1 MSPTI
6 SLEAIFALL
15 IIDAH
20 ESISVHT
27 FDVPGAYPHTSLPDD
42 KVVHI
47 KFKGKCLEI
56 MCEVNPEYGKFV
68 TYEKGKKVLYLIIL
82 KLVYG
87 MIYSALIWYDLF
99 YATISGLGFKLNIY

>member
-1 MSPTI
+1 MYWQEQYRALRAVNIIKQKWYAKIKGRTFAHGIPQRTYIRIEESMSPTI

-47 KFKGKCLEI
+47 KYEGGFVNI
-56 MCEVNPEYGKFV
+56 MCEVNPEY
-68 TYEKGKKVLYLIIL
+68 KK
-82 KLVYG
+82 
-87 MIYSALIWYDLF
+87 S
-99 YATISGLGFKLNIY
+99 